1 MSIQSNI
8 EAVIA
13 EVKAPGGQSIGDQ
26 LQLQSLAAIAAGE
39 GSQEWETYMQRFAE
53 TEAQLARLL
62 ATDGTKDNEQMNAA
76 RSALVQNGECG
87 GSTIDDLDKNV
98 GDILD
103 QGLPPA

>member
-13 EVKAPGGQSIGDQ
+13 QVKAPGGQSVGDAIQ
-26 LQLQSLAAIAAGE
+26 IESLAALAAGE
-39 GSQEWETYMQRFAE
+39 DSPQWQTYMQRFAQ
-53 TEAQLARLL
+53 TEDQLARLL
-62 ATDGTKDNEQMNAA
+62 ATDGTKDNPEMNAA
-76 RSALVQNGECG
+76 RTALVQNGECG
-87 GSTIDDLDKNV
+87 GQTIDDLDKNV